1 MIERALPGIWQE
13 RRRLAFVGLLAF
25 LAGFFF
31 YARSDIIVHGLP
43 VGVVTGAVYAAVI
56 VPVALVVCIF
66 APSIRFL
73 IEAVAV
79 SRFLLSLFV
88 FAFPEIGAV
97 LLGMPLLTAVLVVSS
112 GAILSR
118 TVLHGRIQRQRAGT
132 MILRV
137 KAFFTRSPA
146 RIEKPTP
153 FQIGFVG
160 WVDATD
166 PIAIRA

>member
-13 RRRLAFVGLLAF
+13 RRRLAFVGILAF

-31 YARSDIIVHGLP
+31 YARSDLVLYSLP
-43 VGVVTGAVYAAVI
+43 AGVVTGAVYAAVI
-56 VPVALVVCIF
+56 VPVSLVVCVF

-97 LLGMPLLTAVLVVSS
+97 LLGMPILTAVIVVSS

-118 TVLHGRIQRQRAGT
+118 SVLHGRIRRQRAGSLW
-132 MILRV
+132 LRM
-137 KAFFTRSPA
+137 KAFFTRAPA
-146 RIEKPTP
+146 HIEKPTP
-153 FQIGFVG
+153 FQVSFVS
-160 WVDATD
+160 WVDATA
-166 PIAIRA
+166 PVAIRA